1 MERIYIVVI
10 ELFILEALLYF
21 TNLNLI
27 IILIILFLLW
37 LFFIKKRKEL
47 SIYIFPLI
55 FIIRVVFFV
64 DFSEISQGNL
74 INFKSNIVN
83 GYGKLEKL
91 NNKLPFE
98 NKYIFVEKLGDGQ
111 YNITGKVL
119 YVKERFIEVEV
130 LKKEKIKGN
139 KFKIYMNKKLNRT
152 KNYISN
158 GCSNLLNG
166 VVLGESRYVYKDI
179 KEMFRYSGASHLLA
193 ISGLHIGIIIGL
205 LTYVFSFLK
214 LKKEIKYSCI
224 FLFLTMYILSIKL
237 SPSVIR
243 AYIMGSIYIGSNL
256 FYEKIDLKKSL
267 AFAFITSIIIYPNS
281 FGNISFLMSYI
292 SLFSILFIYPKIK
305 IDKDIKYRFGIN
317 IFIFVLMLQIILTP
331 LTLYY
336 FKSISILAF
345 VSNIILTPL
354 GSFFIFL
361 GFISFLVPSIILKF
375 GMGWFLEEVYNFIV
389 VILKFLS
396 KIPFLSLKINFNID
410 LLDIIFFYFLVAL
423 TLFYSEIKT
432 LMKNLNLIE
441 K

>member
-1 MERIYIVVI
+1 MERIYIVAMEI
-10 ELFILEALLYF
+10 FILETLLYF
-21 TNLNLI
+21 TSLNLI
-27 IILIILFLLW
+27 VILTILFLLW

-47 SIYIFPLI
+47 SLYIFPII
-55 FIIRVVFFV
+55 FIVRVIFFV
-64 DFSEISQGNL
+64 DFSEIHPGD
-74 INFKSNIVN
+74 IMNFKSNIIN
-83 GYGKLEKL
+83 GYGKLQRI

-98 NKYIFVEKLGDGQ
+98 TKYIFVEKLGDGQ
-111 YNITGKVL
+111 YNISGKVL
-119 YVKERFIEVEV
+119 YVKEKFVEVEF
-130 LKKEKIKGN
+130 LKKEKIKSN

-158 GCSNLLNG
+158 GCYNLLNG
-166 VVLGESRYVYKDI
+166 VVLGESRYVYKDV

-205 LTYVFSFLK
+205 LTYIFGFLE
-214 LKKEIKYSCI
+214 LKKEIKYMCI
-224 FLFLTMYILSIKL
+224 FLFLTIYILSIKL

-267 AFAFITSIIIYPNS
+267 AFAFIMSIIIYPNS

-292 SLFSILFIYPKIK
+292 SLFSILFIYPKVK
-305 IDKDIKYRFGIN
+305 IDKNIKYRFVIN
-317 IFIFVLMLQIILTP
+317 IFIFVLMLQIILAP

-345 VSNIILTPL
+345 ISNIILTPL

-361 GFISFLVPSIILKF
+361 GFISFLIPSIIIKF
-375 GMGWFLEEVYNFIV
+375 GMGWLLEEVYNFILV
-389 VILKFLS
+389 VLKFLN
-396 KIPFLSLKINFNID
+396 KIPYLSLKINFSID
-410 LLDIIFFYFLVAL
+410 LLDIIFFYFLIIS
-423 TLFYSEIKT
+423 TLFYNDIKI
-432 LMKNLNLIE
+432 LMKNMNLID